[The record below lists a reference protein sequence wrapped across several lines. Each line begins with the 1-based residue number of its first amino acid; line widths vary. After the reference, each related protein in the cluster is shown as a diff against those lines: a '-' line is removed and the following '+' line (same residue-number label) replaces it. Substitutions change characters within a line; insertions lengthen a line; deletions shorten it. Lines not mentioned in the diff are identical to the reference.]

1 MVSLVVVN
9 VACLGGVNVAG
20 DRCGVRVVVGRRG
33 GGRVGREGGNQ
44 ASCASFL
51 ICLTSLSKQG
61 LAERSGRAIRP
72 HEDLG
77 APPGVRVAFAA
88 LSAFVPDPFR
98 LRRGRG
104 GSEAVKMV
112 E

>member
-33 GGRVGREGGNQ
+33 GGRVGREVGDQ
-44 ASCASFL
+44 ASFASFL

-61 LAERSGRAIRP
+61 LQN
-72 HEDLG
+72 G
-77 APPGVRVAFAA
+77 AGEPSA
-88 LSAFVPDPFR
+88 LSRILECLQVF
-98 LRRGRG
+98 
-104 GSEAVKMV
+104 GSHLPH
-112 E
+112 